1 MQSEFV
7 QLPRTNSQFVV
18 LNVDAICSV
27 KPASEGDLE
36 IRTMDGQKFTVRQS
50 VWNTLYEEKL
60 KKRIIWAA

>member
-7 QLPRTNSQFVV
+7 QLPRTNSQLVV

-27 KPASEGDLE
+27 KPASEGDFE

-50 VWNTLYEEKL
+50 VWNSLYEDKL
-60 KKRIIWAA
+60 KKRVTWTA